1 MEETMW
7 DVWYTHKG
15 NIEMGPRWMV
25 QYSVQLNEM
34 GLRWMVQHSVQLNVV
49 TNLQV
54 SYKNKMEF
62 LYQINGCQLLKEYP
76 TP

>member
-1 MEETMW
+1 MDKTMW
-7 DVWYTHKG
+7 DIWYTYKG

-25 QYSVQLNEM
+25 QYSF
-34 GLRWMVQHSVQLNVV
+34 QLNVL

-62 LYQINGCQLLKEYP
+62 LYQINSCQLLKENP

>member
-15 NIEMGPRWMV
+15 NIQMGPRWMV
-25 QYSVQLNEM
+25 QYSVL
-34 GLRWMVQHSVQLNVV
+34 LNVV

-62 LYQINGCQLLKEYP
+62 LYQINSCQLLKENP